1 MSTRPIIIAFS
12 GLKSTG
18 KSTAA
23 NFIESYLKD
32 YVIHRLSFAAPLKKM
47 ITDIFCLH
55 NNECYDP
62 NLKDVIL
69 DHWNVSPRE
78 LMQKIGTDLF
88 RNQLSTVCSDL
99 TMPAET
105 IWASNVYCKIKEI
118 EFNNITNN
126 ITNSVIIIDDCRFD
140 DEYKVIKNLG
150 GIVIKIKTHR
160 IPVIPIS
167 RFNRSSLGRTPPK
180 YNRNI
185 IKRSSAMRDSA
196 IQPYPIHESEHGCKC
211 DYEVYNNKTI
221 EIFHAKLSKLIEKTF
236 FDQNIK
242 ISK

>member
-1 MSTRPIIIAFS
+1 MSTSPIIIAFS
-12 GLKSTG
+12 GLKSSG

-23 NFIESYLKD
+23 KFIESCLKD
-32 YVIHRLSFAAPLKKM
+32 YVVHRLSFASPIKKM
-47 ITDIFCLH
+47 ITDIFCLS
-55 NNECYDP
+55 NKECYDP
-62 NLKDVIL
+62 DLKDVIL

-88 RNQLSTVCSDL
+88 RKQLSTVCPDL

-105 IWASNVYCKIKEI
+105 IWASNVYCEIKKI
-118 EFNNITNN
+118 EFENKRNN

-140 DEYKVIKNLG
+140 DEYNVIKELG
-150 GIVIKIKTHR
+150 GIVIRIKAYR
-160 IPVIPIS
+160 IPITPVMRNS
-167 RFNRSSLGRTPPK
+167 VSTSSKHRQNL
-180 YNRNI
+180 

-196 IQPYPIHESEHGCKC
+196 IQHPIHESEYGCKC

-221 EIFHAKLSKLIEKTF
+221 EIFHTKLSKLIEKKF
-236 FDQNIK
+236 LIK

>member
-12 GLKSTG
+12 GLKSSG

-23 NFIESYLKD
+23 KFTESYLKD
-32 YVIHRLSFAAPLKKM
+32 CVVHRLSFATPLKKM

-55 NNECYDP
+55 NKECYDP

-88 RNQLSTVCSDL
+88 RNQLSTICSDL

-118 EFNNITNN
+118 EFENDRNN

-140 DEYKVIKNLG
+140 DEYNVIKQLG

-160 IPVIPIS
+160 IPVS
-167 RFNRSSLGRTPPK
+167 RIKRNSLGNPPRK
-180 YNRNI
+180 YNQNI
-185 IKRSSAMRDSA
+185 IKRSSAMWDSV
-196 IQPYPIHESEHGCKC
+196 IQPPIHESEYGCKC

-221 EIFHAKLSKLIEKTF
+221 EIFHAKLSKLIEKTI

-242 ISK
+242 MN